1 MCRVSSATPLL
12 TFLRMPWYK
21 ASSGD
26 NAYESKSSGRG
37 EEIVRSQIFTRLTTI
52 LLSHFSLPVALLCY
66 GIANGI

>member
-1 MCRVSSATPLL
+1 
-12 TFLRMPWYK
+12 MPWYK